1 MKLTFKDFFK
11 SEFWTKERKIFLAKI
26 ILPVLLLICS
36 ILLTKIW
43 GDPIYSSVQENKW
56 LILLFVTFIILYT
69 SWTFPSFF
77 KTYNQNLRR
86 TWYFFFILGI
96 VLLLYQSGFDIGE
109 WQRYTLL
116 AGMFIFVD
124 IALFLTPSIKKIGVA
139 EMEPIIEV
147 ESINEEMQKVIT
159 QTQNRNL
166 QFTSILDRINKASFK
181 TQDWGNIES
190 YRRSLEDFLY
200 SYGETCRQDLTV
212 FVKQDDSEFKQAV
225 GSIIGVN
232 ITDEQMQLLN
242 EKKIVQINKF
252 TILVPYLKQSYPVI
266 ISIVSE
272 IEILDID
279 IDHVINLSVI
289 HSWMEK

>member
-96 VLLLYQSGFDIGE
+96 VLLLYQSGFDIGG